1 MNNNK
6 VFLGVLAGAAAGAV
20 LGILFAPHK
29 GKSTRRRMSDQGDKL
44 MADLEKILNG
54 FVEKAEQ

>member
-1 MNNNK
+1 
-6 VFLGVLAGAAAGAV
+6 LAGAATGAV
-20 LGILFAPHK
+20 LGVLFAPQK

-44 MADLEKILNG
+44 MADLETKLNG

>member
-29 GKSTRRRMSDQGDKL
+29 GKSTRRRMSEQGDKL
-44 MADLEKILNG
+44 MADLETKFNG

>member
-29 GKSTRRRMSDQGDKL
+29 GKSTRRRMSEQGDKL
-44 MADLEKILNG
+44 MADLETKLNG